1 MHSPKIVTSNIKKLC
16 PPQKI
21 PRPRWVHKK
30 VLLSIKGI
38 NNSNT
43 INLHKQVEKKD
54 LLSNSFYDNTTLTL
68 KLRKDDTRKKNYKP
82 LSFGNI
88 KFGLSQECKVVLTLK
103 KI

>member
-1 MHSPKIVTSNIKKLC
+1 M
-16 PPQKI
+16 PPSKNSQAQMGSQES
-21 PRPRWVHKK
+21 
-30 VLLSIKGI
+30 SIKGI
-38 NNSNT
+38 NNSNI

-54 LLSNSFYDNTTLTL
+54 LLSNSLYDNTTLIL